1 VREGD
6 KTVVHIVEIV
16 VSEDD
21 LPRRMNQMRVWLD
34 HQRYAPSRFQVSGAG
49 EQSTGCR
56 VYFEDKA
63 EAAAFARQ
71 FDGRVVNPMTVEA
84 IL

>member
-1 VREGD
+1 MVY
-6 KTVVHIVEIV
+6 IVEIV

-21 LPRRMNQMRVWLD
+21 LPNRMNQMRVWLD

-56 VYFEDKA
+56 VYFEA
-63 EAAAFARQ
+63 QEEAAAFARQ
-71 FDGRVVNPMTVEA
+71 FDGSVVNPLSVEA